1 MKIGLVNSCQY
12 GSQTVRNIEIF
23 ELKSISILGY
33 HLEVA
38 NEVSVKKT
46 ISTIFV
52 NTVDMFLTTIKQ
64 TFIKTFSSNKYQYF
78 YNSWL
83 MNLSLASIPN
93 ETG

>member
-23 ELKSISILGY
+23 ELKSISILCY
-33 HLEVA
+33 QLEVA

-52 NTVDMFLTTIKQ
+52 NTVDMSLTTIKQ
-64 TFIKTFSSNKYQYF
+64 TLIKTVSSNKYQYF
-78 YNSWL
+78 L
-83 MNLSLASIPN
+83 
-93 ETG
+93 